1 MKRKFT
7 YFIVALMM
15 TMLSAAPA
23 SAAAIEQIG
32 DRYIIHVDELNLS
45 GEETLAEVLAMFPNV
60 IDFRG
65 EVFGANAAVRVNDYG
80 LSTHN
85 MGYTGDYEQFLE
97 KTKAKELDRIQVCTM
112 AGTMKGTGG
121 LDKVIDV
128 YFKKGK
134 NGTSGRVSVKA
145 DSYGSLTS
153 FNTVKVERDNL
164 TVWGQL
170 MGGFRHTKV
179 NDIETHDG
187 NEAAVVGFDW
197 HINETNKLMANVNQS
212 FYREHDNSF
221 DTKTFSRDIDVNIVY
236 DLDLFDKRGYMEIQ
250 TVFLH
255 FGENEGE
262 PNMGEFYHERQTTPV
277 GVIEFGIPLYKDK
290 ALLMTGIE
298 GGLTKDT
305 EDLLLPYNNR
315 VLHYDDNNRVLYY
328 DVYGQIDWN
337 IHGLNISIGDRV
349 RTNKYYQNENEYVDD
364 IDPDVRRSADHR
376 HRNHFFN
383 FALYGN
389 ITKHSVLKGA
399 FAKAPVSPYFHN
411 FLGDYKSKEGDS
423 QGYYEYY
430 SSVPKM
436 DAYISELKYEY
447 QKPDF
452 TFTTFINNSHT
463 NFTSIL
469 PSPDEHGNIFQVGA
483 STYWHKGIL
492 RLAAA
497 LNYYNVM
504 NHESGEKEYSN
515 IIQVRLQPS
524 ISLLQGWQIVP
535 LLSYSSFARLYGMG
549 QPAQFNASLRV
560 TKSIKNWD
568 FDLVGNNLGHQR
580 FGRRSVS
587 LGITY
592 NW

>member
-1 MKRKFT
+1 
-7 YFIVALMM
+7 
-15 TMLSAAPA
+15 
-23 SAAAIEQIG
+23 
-32 DRYIIHVDELNLS
+32 
-45 GEETLAEVLAMFPNV
+45 
-60 IDFRG
+60 
-65 EVFGANAAVRVNDYG
+65 
-80 LSTHN
+80 
-85 MGYTGDYEQFLE
+85 
-97 KTKAKELDRIQVCTM
+97 
-112 AGTMKGTGG
+112 
-121 LDKVIDV
+121 
-128 YFKKGK
+128 
-134 NGTSGRVSVKA
+134 
-145 DSYGSLTS
+145 
-153 FNTVKVERDNL
+153 
-164 TVWGQL
+164 
-170 MGGFRHTKV
+170 
-179 NDIETHDG
+179 
-187 NEAAVVGFDW
+187 
-197 HINETNKLMANVNQS
+197 MANVNQS
-212 FYREHDNSF
+212 FGKERMGDFMY
-221 DTKTFSRDIDVNIVY
+221 TFSRDIDVNIVY

-255 FGENEGE
+255 LGENAGE
-262 PNMGEFYHERQTTPV
+262 PNMGELYHGRQTIPV

-305 EDLLLPYNNR
+305 EDLLLPY
-315 VLHYDDNNRVLYY
+315 NNRVLYY

-399 FAKAPVSPYFHN
+399 FAKAPMSPIFQN
-411 FLGDYKSKEGDS
+411 FLYQDDPSKDYF
-423 QGYYEYY
+423 EYR
-430 SSVPKM
+430 SSVQKM

-469 PSPDEHGNIFQVGA
+469 PSPGEHGNIFQVGA

-580 FGRRSVS
+580 FGHRSVA

>member
-15 TMLSAAPA
+15 TMVYATTAT
-23 SAAAIEQIG
+23 AAAIQQIG
-32 DRYIIHVDELNLS
+32 DRYIIHIDELNLS

-65 EVFGANAAVRVNDYG
+65 EVFGANATVRVNDYG

-112 AGTMKGTGG
+112 AGTMKGTEGVG
-121 LDKVIDV
+121 KVIDV

-170 MGGFRHTKV
+170 MGGFKHKMI
-179 NDIETHDG
+179 NDLETHTG

-250 TVFLH
+250 TVFLNL
-255 FGENEGE
+255 GDNSSTQTG
-262 PNMGEFYHERQTTPV
+262 GEFSHGHYTIPV

-290 ALLMTGIE
+290 ALLMAGIE
-298 GGLTKDT
+298 GGLTKYT
-305 EDLLLPYNNR
+305 EN
-315 VLHYDDNNRVLYY
+315 VLIPCSDRQLYY

-399 FAKAPVSPYFHN
+399 FAKAPMSPIFQN
-411 FLGDYKSKEGDS
+411 FLYQDDPSKDYF
-423 QGYYEYY
+423 EYR
-430 SSVPKM
+430 SSVQKM

-469 PSPDEHGNIFQVGA
+469 PSPGEHGNIFQVGA

-492 RLAAA
+492 RLAGA

-504 NHESGEKEYSN
+504 DHESDEKEYSN

-580 FGRRSVS
+580 FGHRSVA

>member
-15 TMLSAAPA
+15 IMVYATTAT
-23 SAAAIEQIG
+23 AAAIQQIG

-60 IDFRG
+60 VDLSNAG
-65 EVFGANAAVRVNDYG
+65 ERITTENYLLRTNDYG

-85 MGYTGDYEQFLE
+85 MGYTGDKEQFLE
-97 KTKAKELDRIQVCTM
+97 KTKAKEIDRIQVCTM
-112 AGTMKGTGG
+112 AGTMKGTDG
-121 LDKVIDV
+121 LGKVIDV

-170 MGGFRHTKV
+170 MGGFKHKKV
-179 NDIETHDG
+179 NEIEFHNG

-212 FYREHDNSF
+212 FGKERMGDFMY
-221 DTKTFSRDIDVNIVY
+221 TFSRDIDVNIVY

-255 FGENEGE
+255 LGENAGE
-262 PNMGEFYHERQTTPV
+262 PNMGELYHGRQTIPV

-315 VLHYDDNNRVLYY
+315 VLYY

-349 RTNKYYQNENEYVDD
+349 RTNKYYQNENENYSGSAT
-364 IDPDVRRSADHR
+364 DVKRSTDHR

-399 FAKAPVSPYFHN
+399 FAKAPVSPGFQN
-411 FLGDYKSKEGDS
+411 FLSDYKSKEGDS

-452 TFTTFINNSHT
+452 TFTAFVNNSHT
-463 NFTSIL
+463 NYTL
-469 PSPDEHGNIFQVGA
+469 VDYAGDHGNTFQIGA

-492 RLAAA
+492 RLAAGV
-497 LNYYNVM
+497 NYYNVM
-504 NHESGEKEYSN
+504 TPGYGDREYSN
-515 IIQVRLQPS
+515 IVQLRLQPS
-524 ISLLQGWQIVP
+524 ISLQQGWQIVP
-535 LLSYSSFARLYGMG
+535 LLSYVSFANMYD
-549 QPAQFNASLRV
+549 QDHPAHLAASLRV

-580 FGRRSVS
+580 FGHRSVA

>member
-1 MKRKFT
+1 MKKKIT

-15 TMLSAAPA
+15 TMVYATTAT
-23 SAAAIEQIG
+23 AAAIEQIG
-32 DRYIIHVDELNLS
+32 DRYIIHVDEMNLS
-45 GEETLAEVLAMFPNV
+45 GEETLAEVLAMLPNV
-60 IDFRG
+60 IDFSG
-65 EVFGANAAVRVNDYG
+65 KVFGANATVRVNDYG
-80 LSTHN
+80 LAAHN
-85 MGYTGDYEQFLE
+85 MGYTADYEQFLDM
-97 KTKAKELDRIQVCTM
+97 TKAKEIDRIQVCTM
-112 AGTMKGTGG
+112 AGTMKGTEG
-121 LDKVIDV
+121 LGKVIDV

-134 NGTSGRVSVKA
+134 NGTSGRVSVKG

-170 MGGFRHTKV
+170 MGGFKHKKID
-179 NDIETHDG
+179 DIETHSG

-212 FYREHDNSF
+212 FNREHDNSF
-221 DTKTFSRDIDVNIVY
+221 DDKTFSRDIDVNIVY

-250 TVFLH
+250 TVFLNL
-255 FGENEGE
+255 GENYGKDDKGE
-262 PNMGEFYHERQTTPV
+262 LYHWRSTIPV

-290 ALLMTGIE
+290 ALLMAGIE
-298 GGLTKDT
+298 GGLSKDYNDDVLDVPT
-305 EDLLLPYNNR
+305 HYNNR
-315 VLHYDDNNRVLYY
+315 QLYY

-337 IHGLNISIGDRV
+337 IHGVNVSIGDRV
-349 RTNKYYQNENEYVDD
+349 RTNKYYQNENEDYSGSN
-364 IDPDVRRSADHR
+364 PDVRRSTDHR

-383 FALYGN
+383 LAVFGN
-389 ITKHSVLKGA
+389 ITKHSVLKGS
-399 FAKAPVSPYFHN
+399 FAKVPVSPSYSN
-411 FLGDYKSKEGDS
+411 FYLDYKMDGD
-423 QGYYEYY
+423 QGYWEY
-430 SSVPKM
+430 SSNVQKM
-436 DAYISELKYEY
+436 DAYVSELKYEY
-447 QKPDF
+447 QKSDF

-463 NFTSIL
+463 NYSSIL
-469 PSPDEHGNIFQVGA
+469 AAPSKHGNIFQVGT

-497 LNYYNVM
+497 LNYYNAM
-504 NHESGEKEYSN
+504 SREMGESEYSN

-535 LLSYSSFARLYGMG
+535 LLSYTSFARLYGVG

-560 TKSIKNWD
+560 TKKLKNWD
-568 FDLVGNNLGHQR
+568 IDLIGNNLGHQR

-587 LGITY
+587 LGVTY